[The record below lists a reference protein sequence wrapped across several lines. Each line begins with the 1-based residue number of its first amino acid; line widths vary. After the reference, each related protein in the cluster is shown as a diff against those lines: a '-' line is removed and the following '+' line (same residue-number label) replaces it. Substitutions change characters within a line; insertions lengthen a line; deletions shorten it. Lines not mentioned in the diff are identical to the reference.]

1 MPRKKT
7 VQPSPISKHSFYHGN
22 RLIEIEVRDDTCYLI
37 NRGSHRRDAYVEK
50 LWKVMEHVVPDY
62 LSATGRK
69 SVHKDRDYLL
79 RATDFAIKVESWGD
93 GGLNGEDNSALRKR
107 LYSDV
112 KRELKVYQ
120 DAIAENIKNTTV
132 GTS

>member
-7 VQPSPISKHSFYHGN
+7 VQPSPISKHSFYHGI
-22 RLIEIEVRDDTCYLI
+22 RLIEIEVRDSTCYLI

-50 LWKVMEHVVPDY
+50 LWKVMELVVTDY

-69 SVHKDRDYLL
+69 SVHKDKDYL
-79 RATDFAIKVESWGD
+79 RNAKTFATKVEIWGY
-93 GGLNGEDNSALRKR
+93 GGLNGEDNSAIRKR

-120 DAIAENIKNTTV
+120 DAVAENIKNTIV